1 MNILKKTV
9 ALLVALCVVFFANAD
24 DWDDFGG
31 EDFGISSEPEVTISG
46 SAEMT
51 GRVYT
56 DLRDDKNERGDVKDF
71 TAEGRP
77 SAKLNFDYSGSSSDV
92 AFKLKF
98 DRFSLGDYKEDIL
111 DEFTARA
118 YIGNFQIE
126 AGKMKVVWGKGD
138 KIHVVDNFNANDY
151 TDFIMMDYI
160 DRRLAEP
167 MFRVVYSTPE
177 NVKIEGIITPMM
189 TADRLAEDGIWQP
202 AAYKTLTSLVEGI
215 VQNNLRVKFNEAIT
229 SEESAGAIKAIMN
242 ASNFSSS
249 DLVEDNIHSLK
260 YGQAGAR
267 TTFTLGQ
274 FDLGFSY
281 YYGHYKQPSLN
292 LSGYI
297 DSLKNAVIN
306 YAGSS
311 EGRPKISTAYSEEIT
326 ATAIKLINDGVDA
339 ATAQEQAYMKAVND
353 HGEEI
358 AYEMAGA
365 EFDLPTL
372 NYNQLQVFGLE
383 AATVIWKFN
392 VRTEAAY
399 YLTEDTAGDNPWIE
413 NNSIQWVAGFDMDMP
428 WTNMNLNVQ
437 TQGKYIL
444 NSDKIKDGEYSA
456 YDVDYNSD
464 DKYLNNKII
473 VAVTDAYNHENIK
486 LDIKG
491 IFEVETKDFVLMPSV
506 SLRAVDDFSITL
518 KGMLIKTDNENSEF
532 YNFRRNSF
540 AQISCKYLF

>member
-9 ALLVALCVVFFANAD
+9 ALLVALCAVSFANAD

-77 SAKLNFDYSGSSSDV
+77 AAKLNFDYSGSSSDV

-98 DRFSLGDYKEDIL
+98 DKFSLGDYKEDIL

-202 AAYKTLTSLVEGI
+202 AASKTLTSLVEGI
-215 VQNNLRVKFNEAIT
+215 VQNNLRVTFNEAIT

-242 ASNFSSS
+242 ASDFSSS

-292 LSGYI
+292 LGGYI

-306 YAGSS
+306 YAESGD
-311 EGRPKISTAYSEEIT
+311 GRTKISAAYSEEIT
-326 ATAIKLINDGVDA
+326 ASATKLINDGVDA

-358 AYEMAGA
+358 AYEMAGS
-365 EFDLPTL
+365 EFALPTL

-491 IFEVETKDFVLMPSV
+491 IFEVETKDFVLIPSV
-506 SLRAVDDFSITL
+506 SLRVVDDFSITL

>member
-1 MNILKKTV
+1 MNIFKKTV
-9 ALLVALCVVFFANAD
+9 ALLVALCVVSFANAD

-77 SAKLNFDYSGSSSDV
+77 AAKLNFDYSGSSSDV

-98 DRFSLGDYKEDIL
+98 DKFSLGDYKEDIL

-202 AAYKTLTSLVEGI
+202 AVSKTLTSLVEGI
-215 VQNNLRVKFNEAIT
+215 VQNNLRVKFNEAIN
-229 SEESAGAIKAIMN
+229 SKESAGAIKAIMN
-242 ASNFSSS
+242 ASDFSSS

-292 LSGYI
+292 LGGYI

-306 YAGSS
+306 YAESGD
-311 EGRPKISTAYSEEIT
+311 GRTKISAAYSEEIT
-326 ATAIKLINDGVDA
+326 ATATKLINDGVDA

-444 NSDKIKDGEYSA
+444 NSDKIKDGKYSA

-464 DKYLNNKII
+464 DNYLNNKII
-473 VAVTDAYNHENIK
+473 VAVTDTYNHENIK

-532 YNFRRNSF
+532 YNFRCNSF